1 MAQQTINPT
10 ARSTRPPSP
19 DSDCAYADLIAAV
32 RESAPR
38 LGVALAAAVVTEH
51 LGSDVQAALAE
62 RLYNV
67 VKETT

>member
-1 MAQQTINPT
+1 MSQQTIIP
-10 ARSTRPPSP
+10 AAHSTRPPSA
-19 DSDCAYADLIAAV
+19 DSGCAYAELIAAV

-38 LGVALAAAVVTEH
+38 LGVALAAAVATEH
-51 LGSDVQAALAE
+51 LGADAQAALAE